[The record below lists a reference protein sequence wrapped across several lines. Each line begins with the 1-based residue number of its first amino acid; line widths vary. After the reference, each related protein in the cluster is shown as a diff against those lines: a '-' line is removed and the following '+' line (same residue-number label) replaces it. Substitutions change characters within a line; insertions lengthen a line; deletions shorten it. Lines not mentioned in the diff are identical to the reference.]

1 MFDIGFMELLVVGV
15 VALIVVGP
23 RDLPGM
29 FRALGRF
36 TAKARGMAREFQ
48 RAMNDAADQSG
59 MKETADGLRAV
70 TSKKNLG
77 LDTLDKAADSFQKWD
92 PAKSLKETQGKAAAD
107 KKPVGPNTAKLREEQ
122 AARAN
127 KLQEEQAKRLAA
139 AKSPEEAKAA
149 FAAPESE
156 LEPAAAEPEKLAYRR
171 VRAPE
176 GRVKNMPKKGAK
188 AAPKR
193 GR

>member
-29 FRALGRF
+29 FRSLGKF

-48 RAMNDAADQSG
+48 RAMNDAADQTG
-59 MKETADGLRAV
+59 MKETADGLRTM

-77 LDTLDKAADSFQKWD
+77 LDTLDKAADSFQKWNPAD
-92 PAKSLKETQGKAAAD
+92 VMKTAESAKSKETA
-107 KKPVGPNTAKLREEQ
+107 KPAEGPNTAKLREEQ
-122 AARAN
+122 AAKAN
-127 KLQEEQAKRLAA
+127 KLQEDMAKRMAE
-139 AKSPEEAKAA
+139 AKSGGDTRTA
-149 FAAPESE
+149 FAEPEP
-156 LEPAAAEPEKLAYRR
+156 EPAAPKPEYRR
-171 VRAPE
+171 VTPPE
-176 GRVKNMPKKGAK
+176 GRVKNMPKKGAAK
-188 AAPKR
+188 APKK